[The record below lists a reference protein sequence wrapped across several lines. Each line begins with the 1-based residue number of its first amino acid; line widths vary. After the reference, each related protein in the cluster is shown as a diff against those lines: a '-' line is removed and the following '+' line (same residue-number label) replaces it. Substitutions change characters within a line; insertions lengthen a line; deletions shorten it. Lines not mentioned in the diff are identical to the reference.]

1 MCLKSDSKTDRSTRA
16 KDKVVLRKKLPDLLG
31 YVGGVLGEPSR
42 AQRLLLGSKNVPDY
56 LTLVA
61 SELAPTDGTETTFS
75 VEVLGILSDIALV
88 RMTPSERKDN
98 ALSTPQAIVLW
109 FRDYLVRTLDKKD
122 LDWVQNNLKVKAKP
136 LPSASP
142 SQTSQSELSLP
153 LNP

>member
-16 KDKVVLRKKLPDLLG
+16 KDKIVLRKKLPDLLG

-61 SELAPTDGTETTFS
+61 SALAPTDGTETTFS

-88 RMTPSERKDN
+88 RMTPRERQDN
-98 ALSTPQAIVLW
+98 ALGTPQAIVLW

-136 LPSASP
+136 SP
-142 SQTSQSELSLP
+142 SQTCLLYTSPSP
-153 LNP
+153 RD